1 MNELLRNGLMRRNSR
16 NFDTK
21 QISDSELTDII
32 EAGKFVSNM
41 INNQEWNFTIIQ
53 NVEILNKINELCSK
67 LFFQNGKEKLELLYN
82 EENLNFLFNAPT
94 LIIISGKTDDEET
107 QNAAHATF
115 GNMMLVAD
123 KMGIG
128 ACWNY
133 SLKCMFD
140 TEEGKTLAAELG
152 IKNGYVPMS
161 VGVFGYKTTRSAIHS
176 LSKEN
181 LVQIIK

>member
-1 MNELLRNGLMRRNSR
+1 MRRNSR
-16 NFDTK
+16 NFDSK
-21 QISDSELTDII
+21 QIRDSELTDII

-41 INNQEWNFTIIQ
+41 INNQEWNFTIVQ
-53 NVEILNKINELCSK
+53 NADVLNKINELCGK
-67 LFFQNGKEKLELLYN
+67 LFFQNGKGKLELLYN

-140 TEEGKTLAAELG
+140 TDEGKELAGELG
-152 IKNGYVPMS
+152 IKNGYIPMS
-161 VGVFGYKTTRSAIHS
+161 VGVFGYKTTRSTIGT